1 MICRFNQAPVIMS
14 HTLKKDFDFPEIDL
28 TEEHDRQLQNELMQ
42 HLKASAPDIKES
54 LSNFFPPP

>member
-28 TEEHDRQLQNELMQ
+28 TEEHDRQLQNELIQ
-42 HLKASAPDIKES
+42 NL
-54 LSNFFPPP
+54 